1 MLSPL
6 KIAARALARSPAHT
20 LAVVVT
26 LGLGVGAA
34 ATFYSMIVTTL
45 FPRVGFPEPERLV
58 RVEITNPKMPSSQ
71 PPFFLK
77 HVAYRGAKSF
87 AAISGV
93 TYEAVNLLVDGEPQ
107 GMFAARVTE
116 NLFATLGVQPALG
129 RAFLPE
135 ETKSDPSK
143 VVILSDWF
151 WRNRLGADP
160 RVLER
165 ELKINDHPHRIVGVM
180 PRDFT
185 PPQAVPGDRSV
196 FLPAALPATAE
207 HADAFIP
214 VVTLARLAPGVT
226 LEQARAELETMH
238 PEQGKPYE
246 NYLRDYRVRVTNVM
260 EPPDNVWMHRYHR
273 MLWISLGAVGF
284 LYAIAT
290 VNAGSLV
297 LVRMLGRRR
306 DIGIRLA
313 LGARRWDVLRPL
325 CVEGLLMAVIAVA
338 LGAAI
343 AKWLMPLLL
352 TLAPSGQEGVVAQL
366 SGEGLAFL
374 AVLGTLT
381 TLAVVVIPGWHT
393 TRLSIQDVVKDG
405 SAAAGESRATRRL
418 RGALVV
424 IEAALAVVL
433 LTGAGLMVRSFAQI
447 ARQKPGYEIEHRYTV
462 SLTRPMREKL
472 TGEQLVERRRVMLE
486 RVQSVP
492 GVTSAAFSMGAVPS
506 YYYPQKVKI
515 VGRTDGAEIEAAGN
529 PCSPELLAALGV
541 PLRLGRSMAEQRP
554 SDPPAIW
561 INETMARLYFGDRNP
576 IGECIEGFDKKPW
589 EIAGVVGDQI
599 SQRDGAKPRFYFPHW
614 QSPFWAAEELLLKC
628 AGASGPKFE
637 AEVRRALY
645 EVAPTV
651 AVLGLYPLEQHRKW
665 EVANERFAFALLQ
678 VLSVLA
684 LLLAA
689 TGLFAMMAYS
699 VAQRRAEFGV
709 RLALGATG
717 ASLYRLVLSA
727 GAGLAALGVAIG
739 LAVAWGLSRFLESLL
754 IGAAPHDALTFA
766 AVGLLMLVVAVAA
779 CWWPAHRAARVD
791 VTELLRSE

>member
-58 RVEITNPKMPSSQ
+58 RVEISNPKMPSSQ
-71 PPFFLK
+71 PPFLLK
-77 HVAYRGAKSF
+77 HFAYRDAKSF
-87 AAISGV
+87 AAVAAGSF
-93 TYEAVNLLVDGEPQ
+93 ESVNVLVDGEPK

-116 NLFATLGVQPALG
+116 NFFAMLGVQPARG
-129 RAFLPE
+129 RVFLPE
-135 ETKSDPSK
+135 ETKSEAAQ

-151 WRNRLGADP
+151 WRDRLGADP

-165 ELKINDHPHRIVGVM
+165 ELKINDHPHRVVGVM
-180 PRDFT
+180 PPDFAS
-185 PPQAVPGDRSV
+185 PIPVGDRSV
-196 FLPAALPATAE
+196 FLPYALPTTVEIAE
-207 HADAFIP
+207 AFLPAI
-214 VVTLARLAPGVT
+214 TLARLAPGVT
-226 LEQARAELETMH
+226 LDQARAELEAMH

-246 NYLRDYRVRVTNVM
+246 QFVRDYRVRVTSLM
-260 EPPDNVWMHRYHR
+260 EPPDNVWMRRYHR

-306 DIGIRLA
+306 EIGIRLA

-325 CVEGLLMAVIAVA
+325 FVEGLLMAVIAVA

-447 ARQKPGYEIEHRYTV
+447 ARQKPGYELEHRYTV

-472 TGEQLVERRRVMLE
+472 TGEQLVERRRVLLE

-515 VGRTDGAEIEAAGN
+515 VGRTDGAEIEAAAN
-529 PCSPELLAALGV
+529 PSSPELLAALGV
-541 PLRLGRSMAEQRP
+541 PLRLGRPMAAQRP

-576 IGECIEGFDKKPW
+576 IGERIEGFDKKPW
-589 EIAGVVGDQI
+589 EIAGVVGDQV

-628 AGASGPKFE
+628 AGAPGPKFE

-651 AVLGLYPLEQHRKW
+651 AVIGLYPLEQHRKW

-678 VLSVLA
+678 VLSALA

-717 ASLYRLVLSA
+717 ASLYRLVLGA

-754 IGAAPHDALTFA
+754 IGTASHDALTFA
-766 AVGLLMLVVAVAA
+766 AVGLLMLAVAVAA
-779 CWWPAHRAARVD
+779 CWWPARRAARVD
-791 VTELLRSE
+791 VTELLRAE

>member
-1 MLSPL
+1 MISAL

-34 ATFYSMIVTTL
+34 ATFYSMIVQAL
-45 FPRVGFPEPERLV
+45 FPRVAFSEPDRLV
-58 RVEITNPKMPSSQ
+58 RVELSNPVMPSSQ
-71 PPFFLK
+71 PPFLMK
-77 HVAYRGAKSF
+77 HFAYRGAQSF
-87 AAISGV
+87 AAVAGA

-116 NLFATLGVQPALG
+116 NFFATLGVQPALG
-129 RAFLPE
+129 RVFLAE
-135 ETKSDPSK
+135 ETKPEAAR

-151 WRNRLGADP
+151 WRNRFGADP

-185 PPQAVPGDRSV
+185 PPLAVPGDRSV

-207 HADAFIP
+207 NADAFVP
-214 VVTLARLAPGVT
+214 VVTIGRLAPGVT
-226 LEQARAELETMH
+226 LEQARAELETFH
-238 PEQGKPYE
+238 PEQGQPYE
-246 NYLRDYRVRVTNVM
+246 KFVRDFRVRLTTVT
-260 EPPDNVWMHRYHR
+260 EPPDNVWVHRYHR

-306 DIGIRLA
+306 EIGIRLA

-325 CVEGLLMAVIAVA
+325 CAEGLLMAVIAVA
-338 LGAAI
+338 LGTMI

-352 TLAPSGQEGVVAQL
+352 ALAPGGREGGVAQL

-381 TLAVVVIPGWHT
+381 TLAVVVVPGWHT
-393 TRLSIQDVVKDG
+393 TRLSIHDVVKDG

-447 ARQKPGYEIEHRYTV
+447 ARQKPGYELEHRYAV
-462 SLTRPMREKL
+462 NLSRPMRENL
-472 TGEQLVERRRVMLE
+472 TGEQLVERRRAMLE
-486 RVQSVP
+486 RLQSVP
-492 GVTSAAFSMGAVPS
+492 GVTGVALSMGAVPT
-506 YYYPQKVKI
+506 YYYPQKIKI
-515 VGRTDGAEIEAAGN
+515 VGRTDGAEIEAAAN
-529 PCSPELLAALGV
+529 PSSPELLAALGV
-541 PLRLGRSMAEQRP
+541 PLRLGRPMAAQCP

-561 INETMARLYFGDRNP
+561 INETMARLYFGDRSP
-576 IGECIEGFDKKPW
+576 LGERIEGFDKKPW

-599 SQRDGAKPRFYFPHW
+599 SQRDGAKPRFFFPHW

-628 AGASGPKFE
+628 AGAPGPKFE

-651 AVLGLYPLEQHRKW
+651 AVIGLYPLEQQRKW
-665 EVANERFAFALLQ
+665 EMGNERFAFALLQ
-678 VLSVLA
+678 VLSSLA

-709 RLALGATG
+709 RLALGASG

-754 IGAAPHDALTFA
+754 IGTAPHDALTFA
-766 AVGLLMLVVAVAA
+766 AVGLLMLAVAVAA
-779 CWWPAHRAARVD
+779 CWWPARRAARVD
-791 VTELLRSE
+791 VTELLRAE